1 MEDPMKVLLDGALKI
16 SEWESKALAGFL
28 FREVIE
34 DAHVKYNISQED
46 MKVMCKD
53 AVNRAAM
60 FLKIKGTD
68 LYRAFAIHALEGFEW
83 DDPEETDFLKET
95 IELLRSVTE

>member
-1 MEDPMKVLLDGALKI
+1 MEDPMKVLLDGALKMNN
-16 SEWESKALAGFL
+16 WEPKALAVFL

-46 MKVMCKD
+46 MRAMCKD

-60 FLKIKGTD
+60 FLKIKDTE
-68 LYRAFAIHALEGFEW
+68 LYRAFAIHAPEGFEW
-83 DDPEETDFLKET
+83 DDPEETEFLKET
-95 IELLRSVTE
+95 IKLLQSITE

>member
-1 MEDPMKVLLDGALKI
+1 MEDPMKILLGGAL
-16 SEWESKALAGFL
+16 EMNEAEAKALAAFM

-46 MKVMCKD
+46 MKSMCKD

-60 FLKIKGTD
+60 FLKIKDTN
-68 LYRAFAIHALEGFEW
+68 LYRAFTIHALGGFEW
-83 DDPEETDFLKET
+83 DDPEDTAFLKEE
-95 IELLRSVTE
+95 IELLQSMTD